1 MNHAET
7 HSHMADYLEG
17 DLDLTRR
24 ALLDAHLDACDGCS
38 QEFAEM
44 RSTIGLLRGLESPEP
59 PPFLVETVMRR
70 IRDGEGRVRFPDRV
84 REFVASLTRPQV
96 VLPATALALGLMLV
110 TGSIAPSA
118 FSLLGFGK
126 GVQSAPPVAQGRALP
141 PERSL
146 QVVRVPQMRV
156 NGPPPI
162 VGRAPRITITLPTR
176 GSNGRTLVRTHSVP
190 RTHSV
195 SNGGAGSPVATQSIT
210 RWSPSLQKPGG
221 GFSRD
226 LLSPPVG
233 NPIARASGAEM
244 VTLSGSVLSTDA
256 TSAHATD
263 AERAARRETELDRR
277 LQYMMRRPLFFSAE
291 FARYSIAEQEI
302 WVRNLAWRARE
313 LGRGSEVIE
322 GLRATNNRL
331 ALQLA
336 TAFAAE
342 LRWVNQAARAEMA
355 VFSGVSDSSES
366 SGR

>member
-1 MNHAET
+1 
-7 HSHMADYLEG
+7 
-17 DLDLTRR
+17 
-24 ALLDAHLDACDGCS
+24 
-38 QEFAEM
+38 M

-110 TGSIAPSA
+110 TGSIDPSA

-146 QVVRVPQMRV
+146 QVVRVPQVRV

-162 VGRAPRITITLPTR
+162 VGGAPRITITLPTR
-176 GSNGRTLVRTHSVP
+176 GSSGRTLV

-195 SNGGAGSPVATQSIT
+195 SNGGAGSSMPARSIT

-221 GFSRD
+221 GLSRD
-226 LLSPPVG
+226 LLSHRVS
-233 NPIARASGAEM
+233 NPIARAPGAEM
-244 VTLSGSVLSTDA
+244 VTLSGSVSSPDA
-256 TSAHATD
+256 TSADATE

-277 LQYMMRRPLFFSAE
+277 LQYMMRRPVFFSAE

-302 WVRNLAWRARE
+302 WLRNLALRARE
-313 LGRGSEVIE
+313 LGRGSEVVQ
-322 GLRATNNRL
+322 GLRATDNRL

-342 LRWVNQAARAEMA
+342 LRWVSQATRAEMA
-355 VFSGVSDSSES
+355 VLSGVSDSSES